1 MDKVYIVLKD
11 YADANVGEQ
20 GAVILG
26 VYAKRQDAETRL
38 EEEAKHIR
46 EYYKDN
52 DIDEVKGDYIDGYVE
67 GEYIWTHDHVYVE
80 EQQIK

>member
-1 MDKVYIVLKD
+1 MSKVYILMED

-26 VYAKRQDAETRL
+26 VYSKRQDAETKL
-38 EEEAKHIR
+38 EEEAKNIR
-46 EYYKDN
+46 EAYKDA

-67 GEYIWTHDHVYVE
+67 GEYIWKHNHIYIE
-80 EQQIK
+80 EQEVK

>member
-26 VYAKRQDAETRL
+26 VYADRQDAETRL
-38 EEEAKHIR
+38 EEEAKYIR

-67 GEYIWTHDHVYVE
+67 GEYIWTHDHVYIE

>member
-46 EYYKDN
+46 EYYL
-52 DIDEVKGDYIDGYVE
+52 ICCSSI
-67 GEYIWTHDHVYVE
+67 
-80 EQQIK
+80 

>member
-38 EEEAKHIR
+38 EEEAEHIR

-67 GEYIWTHDHVYVE
+67 GEYIWTHDHVYIE

>member
-26 VYAKRQDAETRL
+26 VYADRQDAETRL
-38 EEEAKHIR
+38 EEEAKYIR
-46 EYYKDN
+46 EHYKDD

-67 GEYIWTHDHVYVE
+67 GEYIWTHDHVYIE